1 MKNEEQG
8 KIMMK
13 NGGGQS
19 GWKGGVKKGW
29 RRSNGKKVGK
39 EEKESNND
47 RREAKKNEKWKKGG
61 NESNMEVKVKKS
73 KKTVEIVNKCPVTVL
88 CTFVEVPLSQKC
100 VPPRSAGYEEMR

>member
-19 GWKGGVKKGW
+19 GWKGGVKKE
-29 RRSNGKKVGK
+29 GK
-39 EEKESNND
+39 EEKKAIMTEG
-47 RREAKKNEKWKKGG
+47 KQKNEKWKKGG

-100 VPPRSAGYEEMR
+100 VPPSSAGYEEMR

>member
-19 GWKGGVKKGW
+19 GWKGGVKEGW
-29 RRSNGKKVGK
+29 KRSNGKKVGK
-39 EEKESNND
+39 EEKKAIMTEG
-47 RREAKKNEKWKKGG
+47 KQKNEKWKKGG

>member
-1 MKNEEQG
+1 MKGRKIEKYEVKNEEQG

-19 GWKGGVKKGW
+19 GWKGGVKEGW

-47 RREAKKNEKWKKGG
+47 RREAKKMKNGKREGMKATW
-61 NESNMEVKVKKS
+61 
-73 KKTVEIVNKCPVTVL
+73 
-88 CTFVEVPLSQKC
+88 
-100 VPPRSAGYEEMR
+100 R